1 MALKGDR
8 VEHLTDISFFKSDA
22 VIERGLIVA
31 HLTGGS
37 GAAMDDALAQVD
49 TVSTTGDLAAGLVL
63 TDAVNIDLTRQ
74 QYNAHGVRDDHGF
87 QRYKQQQSYGYSGP
101 QNVNPE
107 EVFKKMFE
115 ECLAKSLQEIKEYGA
130 GVETLKT
137 PVIWDRSAK
146 CKALE
151 QAKVKEQERATSL
164 LLRHSR
170 SLNSTQRESPGADD
184 KTKRKKASSED
195 QTKVSIHVCPC

>member
-1 MALKGDR
+1 MPRYALSLPSLLL
-8 VEHLTDISFFKSDA
+8 LTLYLYLYLPSI
-22 VIERGLIVA
+22 
-31 HLTGGS
+31 
-37 GAAMDDALAQVD
+37 
-49 TVSTTGDLAAGLVL
+49 
-63 TDAVNIDLTRQ
+63 
-74 QYNAHGVRDDHGF
+74 
-87 QRYKQQQSYGYSGP
+87 P
-101 QNVNPE
+101 QLHSMV
-107 EVFKKMFE
+107 KMFE

-184 KTKRKKASSED
+184 KNKRKTHKASSED